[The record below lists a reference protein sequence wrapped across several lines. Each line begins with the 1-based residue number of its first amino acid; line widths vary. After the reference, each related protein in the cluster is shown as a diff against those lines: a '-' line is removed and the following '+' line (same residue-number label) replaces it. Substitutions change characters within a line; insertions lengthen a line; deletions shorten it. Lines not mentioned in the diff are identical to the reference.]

1 MEGTLNYKTASIG
14 TSTTAAG
21 TVNLC
26 RDLSL
31 VNRKN
36 HEHTTRKGVPL
47 VYHTKITVYRSSQTD
62 TDEEQKLFFYCT
74 PKNWVY
80 RNAAVKLH
88 HAREAMMRNNSV
100 TKKDRGRYDHTIRY
114 GWDNTDTSDG
124 ADGWL
129 DPVDHE
135 GNAYVLGSWDT
146 TEVFTGTG
154 LEIRPVLWGGASD
167 NLEDTTSPAAGNYS
181 LASMYLQSRNLIRTD
196 DSDDTDL
203 EGDGAEDEFPGEH
216 SIIRQLFGGYEPAQ
230 DEVIESVQTSQ
241 DNPPYDADD
250 LTTDASFI
258 APIEQARTV
267 TGLQS
272 LLKDVVYID
281 VPFGILDISG
291 ILKNV
296 SGVTRVL
303 DFQIEVLGASEMQ
316 G

>member
-1 MEGTLNYKTASIG
+1 MEGILNYKSPSVG
-14 TSTTAAG
+14 TSRTAVG

-47 VYHTKITVYRSSQTD
+47 VYHTKITVYRTGSND
-62 TDEEQKLFFYCT
+62 TDEEQKMFFFCV

-88 HAREAMMRNNSV
+88 AAREAMMRNNGI

-114 GWDNTDTSDG
+114 AWNNTDSSDG
-124 ADGWL
+124 TVSGWL
-129 DPVDHE
+129 TPVD
-135 GNAYVLGSWDT
+135 GNGDPFDNLGTWDT
-146 TEVFTGTG
+146 TELFTGTG
-154 LEIRPVLWGGASD
+154 TEIRPTLWGGISD
-167 NLEDTTSPAAGNYS
+167 NLEDTSDAAGNRS
-181 LASMYLQSRNLIRTD
+181 LATMYLQSRNLIRED

-241 DNPPYDADD
+241 DNPPYDVDD
-250 LTTDASFI
+250 LSDDASFI
-258 APIEQARTV
+258 CPLEVARSV
-267 TGLQS
+267 CGMQS
-272 LLKDVVYID
+272 LTKEVCYAD
-281 VPFGILDISG
+281 VPFGILDIEG
-291 ILKNV
+291 IIANG
-296 SGVTRVL
+296 SARVL
-303 DFQIEVLGASEMQ
+303 DFQIEVLGVSEMQ